1 MYNTFFG
8 FREKPF
14 KLVPN
19 PDYLYLSKSHEDA
32 LAHLT
37 YALDQGDGFV
47 VISGEV
53 GTGKTTLCRN
63 FLEQL
68 DTHTE
73 SAYIFNPRL
82 DSTQLMSSICN
93 EYGIKT
99 SGNHDVKELLDK
111 LNTYLIAQHSMD
123 RKVVLLIDEAQ
134 GLSVKSLEMVRLVSN
149 LETTRSKLL
158 QIILVGQPELED
170 KLASHEL
177 RQLAQ
182 RISLNCQLEPLTAL
196 ETEGYIRHRVSVA
209 AVRPVEIFSANA
221 ARRAFEYAAGVPR
234 LINIACDRA
243 LLAAYSQNQPKVNEA
258 IMQTVIAEL
267 DRRGP
272 ETKPRKIPVR
282 LVWPSILIIFL
293 LAASYWWYQ
302 SNALTKLF
310 SRTDPRKPAQTVS
323 KMVPQAR
330 TYKVPSYSAQTE
342 TAPPTKETKKTA
354 SPRVA
359 TESRDDLSLE
369 LTHILADMD
378 RHTSR
383 QRALSFLFG
392 MWQKP
397 QPISEQMPSTMPDEE
412 FFRIAARQNGMR
424 SFPVNGDWDLVKR
437 INLPAIVG
445 LKQAQTGH
453 TIYLP
458 LIGWTNRQVRLA
470 SDKPDSI
477 IVIEIDGLRD
487 FLEGSAYIL
496 WRNIL
501 GYDAIISG
509 GANPDSILKV
519 KELLVQ
525 IGYNDVAP
533 TPIYDL
539 PMRESILDFQVRH
552 QLKADGLVGPLT
564 KILLIREA
572 GTIDVPLLNQ
582 GRGDGA

>member
-68 DTHTE
+68 DNHTE

-82 DSTQLMSSICN
+82 DSTQLLSSICN

-99 SGNHDVKELLDK
+99 SGKHDIKELLDK

-182 RISLNCQLEPLTAL
+182 RISLNCQLEPLTAS
-196 ETEGYIRHRVSVA
+196 ETEGYIRHRVSIA
-209 AVRPVEIFSANA
+209 AVRPVKIFSSNA
-221 ARRAFEYAAGVPR
+221 ARRAFEYAGGVPR

-243 LLAAYSQNQPKVNEA
+243 LLSAYSQNQPKVNEA

-267 DRRGP
+267 DRRGSQI
-272 ETKPRKIPVR
+272 KPRKIPVR
-282 LVWPSILIIFL
+282 LIWLSILILFL
-293 LAASYWWYQ
+293 LATSYWGYQ
-302 SNALTKLF
+302 SGALSELF
-310 SRTDPRKPAQTVS
+310 SRADPQKPAQTVS
-323 KMVPQAR
+323 KIVPQAR
-330 TYKVPSYSAQTE
+330 AYKVPSYTAQTE
-342 TAPPTKETKKTA
+342 KAPL
-354 SPRVA
+354 PRESGQRTLPDAA
-359 TESRDDLSLE
+359 TESRDDHSLE
-369 LTHILADMD
+369 LTHILADLD

-383 QRALSFLFG
+383 QRSLSFLFG

-397 QPISEQMPSTMPDEE
+397 QAISDHMTSTMPDEE

-424 SFPVNGDWDLVKR
+424 SFPVNDDWDLVKR

-445 LKQAQTGH
+445 LKQLRTGN
-453 TIYLP
+453 TIFLP
-458 LIGWTNRQVRLA
+458 LIGWTDRQVRLVG
-470 SDKPDSI
+470 DKLDSI
-477 IVIEIDGLRD
+477 IAIDIDELRAY
-487 FLEGSAYIL
+487 LEGTAYIL

-501 GYDAIISG
+501 GYDFIIG
-509 GANPDSILKV
+509 WGADPDSLLKV
-519 KELLVQ
+519 KELLVR
-525 IGYNDVAP
+525 IGYSDVAP
-533 TPIYDL
+533 TPSYDP
-539 PMRESILDFQVRH
+539 PMRKSILDFQVRH
-552 QLKADGLVGPLT
+552 KLNADGLVGPLT